1 MAEEINIG
9 AKVQQ
14 FRKKSGLSLREL
26 AAQVELSPSMLS
38 QIENDAVNPSIN
50 TLKNIAQALHVPLF
64 LFFKDD
70 EPQPERL
77 IVRRGEN
84 RIIGHSGEEVLY
96 KLLTPTVDCSI
107 EFCLMEIPPHTAS
120 SDIEREHTG
129 EEVAY
134 VISGQVELHLGDSVY
149 RLCTGDSVQIP
160 PATPHRWV
168 NGSDEEFRA
177 VFAITP
183 PSF

>member
-1 MAEEINIG
+1 MDKELNIG
-9 AKVQQ
+9 RKVQQ

-96 KLLTPTVDCSI
+96 KLLTPTVDCS
-107 EFCLMEIPPHTAS
+107 MRSA
-120 SDIEREHTG
+120 
-129 EEVAY
+129 
-134 VISGQVELHLGDSVY
+134 
-149 RLCTGDSVQIP
+149 
-160 PATPHRWV
+160 
-168 NGSDEEFRA
+168 
-177 VFAITP
+177 
-183 PSF
+183 

>member
-9 AKVQQ
+9 LRVQE

-64 LFFKDD
+64 EFFKEDAPAD
-70 EPQPERL
+70 QL

-84 RIIGHSGEEVLY
+84 KIIGHPGEEVLY
-96 KLLTPTVDCSI
+96 KLLTPTVDTAI
-107 EFCLMEIPPHTAS
+107 EFCLMEIPGGTAS
-120 SDIEREHTG
+120 SDVSREHTG

-134 VISGQVELHLGDSVY
+134 VIAGEVDLHLKGSVH
-149 RLCTGDSVQIP
+149 RLNAGDSVQIP
-160 PATPHRWV
+160 PSTPHRWV
-168 NGSDEEFRA
+168 NPGPQECRV
-177 VFAITP
+177 VFAVTP

>member
-9 AKVQQ
+9 LRVQE

-64 LFFKDD
+64 EFFKEDA
-70 EPQPERL
+70 PTERL
-77 IVRRGEN
+77 IVRKGEN
-84 RIIGHSGEEVLY
+84 KIIGHPGEEVLY
-96 KLLTPTVDCSI
+96 KLLTPTVNGAI
-107 EFCLMEIPPHTAS
+107 EFCLMEIPAHSTS
-120 SDIEREHTG
+120 SDVCREHTG

-134 VISGQVELHLGDSVY
+134 VIEGEVDLHLKDSIYHLYGGDSV
-149 RLCTGDSVQIP
+149 LIP
-160 PATPHRWV
+160 PSTPHRWV
-168 NGSDEEFRA
+168 NNSDQEFKA
-177 VFAITP
+177 VFAVTP